1 MYYNNIIYSTSIL
14 ITNICTCTCICNI
27 KFSDYMYMYMY
38 EEWSSLISC
47 AFGMEAPQGVFFSVF
62 LSYAATEKPSWW
74 WIRNDRCTCTRPLA
88 SWTARVVC
96 VFHSVS
102 DKRPWALNRA
112 IIVLHTV

>member
-47 AFGMEAPQGVFFSVF
+47 AFGMEAPQGVFFQFFYHMQQRRSLVGGG
-62 LSYAATEKPSWW
+62 LETIA
-74 WIRNDRCTCTRPLA
+74 
-88 SWTARVVC
+88 V
-96 VFHSVS
+96 H
-102 DKRPWALNRA
+102 
-112 IIVLHTV
+112 VLGR